1 MTSQEIPAVSVAVRN
16 GNTLLLVKR
25 GREPSRGQY
34 AFPGGRVEPG
44 ETAPD
49 AARRELFEETGLQ
62 VGDVELVRE
71 YPIHGIK
78 DGITLRY
85 RLAVF
90 TTEYKGGDAVAAD
103 DAEALGWFD
112 LAAMVGMDLSDFVYD
127 VAEELLAPHPSL
139 R

>member
-1 MTSQEIPAVSVAVRN
+1 MTSHEIPAVSVAVRHRDS
-16 GNTLLLVKR
+16 LLLVKR

-44 ETAPD
+44 EGAAD
-49 AARRELFEETGLQ
+49 AARRELLEETGLE
-62 VGDVELVRE
+62 VGDVRLVRE
-71 YPIHGIK
+71 YPIEGIK

-90 TTEYKGGDAVAAD
+90 TAEYGGGEAVAAD
-103 DAEALGWFD
+103 DAEAVGWFG
-112 LAAMVGMDLSDFVYD
+112 LAAMADLDLSDFVYA
-127 VAEELLAPHPSL
+127 VAEELLAPP